1 MTTYVHYQVPLIAEV
16 ETGTGEVISVH
27 LIDERIEGPLTA
39 TDCDGNEAK
48 PKKRRRAIEIAETQR
63 WPGWTAGW

>member
-1 MTTYVHYQVPLIAEV
+1 
-16 ETGTGEVISVH
+16 
-27 LIDERIEGPLTA
+27 LTV